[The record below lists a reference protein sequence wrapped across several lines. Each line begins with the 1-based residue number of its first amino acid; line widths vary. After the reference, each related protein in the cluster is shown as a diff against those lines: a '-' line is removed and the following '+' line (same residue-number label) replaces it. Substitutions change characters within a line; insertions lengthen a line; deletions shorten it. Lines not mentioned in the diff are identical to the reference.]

1 MNVLLRGLVFAALV
15 IITSASLLSIAPVN
29 AADLSQFSLRN
40 PHGPQGTGNFKGKKD
55 RHQKP
60 GPENEKKKKSKNWI
74 KK

>member
-1 MNVLLRGLVFAALV
+1 MRVFFRSSVLAMLIVIASAL
-15 IITSASLLSIAPVN
+15 IFSPNPVS
-29 AADLSQFSLRN
+29 AADLEYFSVRK

-60 GPENEKKKKSKNWI
+60 GPENEKKKKSKSWI